1 MPFVDVVA
9 RSGGPLNQIREP
21 VVSNRFVV
29 VLILEV
35 VPCFLE
41 AVLVQGSQELSLAGR
56 LGTHPVG
63 YGRRH
68 NSLESHLGVIDEFK
82 VGGLHRAALMRL
94 VKAAFLQH
102 DKDPINV
109 LLVALL
115 HKLFHTVH
123 RSFLLSLISTFH
135 LLY

>member
-9 RSGGPLNQIREP
+9 RGGGPLNQIREP

-35 VPCFLE
+35 VPGFLE
-41 AVLVQGSQELSLAGR
+41 AVLVHGSQELSLAGR

-63 YGRRH
+63 HGCRH
-68 NSLESHLGVIDEFK
+68 NSLESHLGVVGKFK
-82 VGGLHRAALMRL
+82 VGGLHRTALMRL

-102 DKDPINV
+102 DKDPIYV
-109 LLVALL
+109 QLVALL
-115 HKLFHTVH
+115 HKLFYTVH
-123 RSFLLSLISTFH
+123 WSFLLSLISTFH